1 MKKVIIPILIVAALG
16 AVIYFAIPSSTTT
29 EQVNN
34 LTTQAQ
40 KGEFIITIT
49 ATGEL
54 QAKNSVKIQA
64 PRGMRPAGIFRTTIT
79 NMVAE
84 GTIIKKGDFVAS
96 LDRTELANKMSTVQ
110 NELDKIQTQLD
121 QAKIDTAIELK
132 DIRDQLINL
141 EFTKTE
147 KQLKLEES
155 KFEPESVVKSAK
167 LDMQRTE
174 RDYEQLKKRYKLK
187 QQQSQAKVEEIK
199 TLQRQNQMQMD
210 RLAELSSEFNIMA
223 PEEGMLIYTRT
234 WRGKKEPGSEIS
246 AWDPIVA
253 ELPDLTDMISQT
265 YVNEVDISKVMEGQ
279 QTNIKVDAFPDKAY
293 TGKVIKV
300 ANIGEQLRGY
310 DAKVFEVIVQVNEI
324 DSILRPAMTTSIEIV
339 TNTFEDVVHVP
350 LEAIFSDSLSF
361 VYKKQGA
368 RILKQE
374 VITGLS
380 NSTEIII
387 DYGLKAGEEV
397 LLSEPLDKENIE
409 LLYIDPVKKEQVRK
423 QQMEAEA
430 ERRFEAQ
437 RMKKSVENIS
447 KPKSSS
453 NGGGG
458 SFVIFD

>member
-1 MKKVIIPILIVAALG
+1 MKKVILPILIVAALG

-34 LTTQAQ
+34 LTTKAQ

-132 DIRDQLINL
+132 DIRDQMINL
-141 EFTKTE
+141 EFTKME

-155 KFEPESVVKSAK
+155 KFEPKSVVKSAK
-167 LDMQRTE
+167 LDLQRTE
-174 RDYEQLKKRYKLK
+174 RDYEQLKNKYKLK
-187 QQQSQAKVEEIK
+187 QQQSQAKIEEIK

-210 RLAELSSEFNIMA
+210 RLVELSSKFNIMA

-234 WRGKKEPGSEIS
+234 WRGKKEPGSEVT

-361 VYKKQGA
+361 VYKKQGTQ
-368 RILKQE
+368 ILKQE

-397 LLSEPLDKENIE
+397 FLSEPLDKENIE
-409 LLYIDPVKKEQVRK
+409 LVYIDPVKKEQVRK